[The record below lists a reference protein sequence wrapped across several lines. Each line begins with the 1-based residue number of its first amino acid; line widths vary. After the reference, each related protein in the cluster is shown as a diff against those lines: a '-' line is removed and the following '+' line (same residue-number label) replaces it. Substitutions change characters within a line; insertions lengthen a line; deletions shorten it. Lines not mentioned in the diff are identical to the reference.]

1 MKGLFM
7 KIKRIFF
14 NNGFIIFLYLATSTT
29 FAEARDSKGLEFEE
43 MYAVVGVVSVEKSVE
58 HSVTLGNARSGLLRK
73 QTLVGP
79 VQLGVSVR
87 NDNCLVGYEIA
98 SPDETTERYRIK
110 VWITKESKPIELVV
124 GPVEIAF
131 LPGKI
136 LQDGPPVGDESQ
148 VVYEVREVFEEFG
161 VASSMVK
168 KICLPVEYRHH
179 FERKV
184 PPSRANPYVY
194 IEKKNDDYAESNK
207 SIVDDFGVH
216 SLSCRTSTQVIQI
229 ISRYK
234 FVE

>member
-14 NNGFIIFLYLATSTT
+14 NNGFIIFLYLAISTT
-29 FAEARDSKGLEFEE
+29 FAEATDSQRIEFEE
-43 MYAVVGVVSVEKSVE
+43 MYVVVDVESVEKSIE
-58 HSVTLGNARSGLLRK
+58 HSVTLGNTRDGLLRK
-73 QTLVGP
+73 KTLVGP
-79 VQLGVSVR
+79 TQLGVSVR

-124 GPVEIAF
+124 GPVETAF

-148 VVYEVREVFEEFG
+148 VVYEVREVLEESG
-161 VASSMVK
+161 IRSSMVK
-168 KICLPVEYRHH
+168 KICLPIEYRHH

-184 PPSRANPYVY
+184 PPPRANPYMY

-216 SLSCRTSTQVIQI
+216 SLSCKTSAQVIQI